1 MRSKKDSKKLKVTL
15 LVINLALLAAV
26 AWVGLFC
33 YQMIQSEKTEP
44 KLDYAYEVSLLEKRE
59 AELDAKISDQQKL
72 LAADLTSEAHLQQ
85 KQSIEQQM
93 EQIRTEMT
101 DLNAQKEVQVQMLS
115 DLQDPERMKLLI
127 EEVRTEYGQ
136 HVRQLEDMINAGES
150 DYRICYLT
158 FDDGPTYYTPDFLDK
173 LKELDAY
180 ATFFT
185 IGNSMQ
191 GATGLRNSYLK
202 REAMEGHTIAN
213 HTYSH
218 AHNGSLYKSTA
229 NFIAAVEQQDELVY
243 KITGLHTDIV
253 RFPCG
258 SYYGNY
264 RSANLQALADRDY
277 EWMDWIGNA
286 FDSGS
291 KNRSSSWI
299 SSTVINQVRQDKIT
313 VVLMHD
319 WNKNTLGALKSIVN
333 TLRDENYLF
342 LPLFKESC
350 MNGNCVP
357 KFDN

>member
-136 HVRQLEDMINAGES
+136 HVRQLEDMINDRYSEDDKRGGHERKPADDDDTAVYE
-150 DYRICYLT
+150 RI
-158 FDDGPTYYTPDFLDK
+158 
-173 LKELDAY
+173 
-180 ATFFT
+180 
-185 IGNSMQ
+185 
-191 GATGLRNSYLK
+191 
-202 REAMEGHTIAN
+202 
-213 HTYSH
+213 
-218 AHNGSLYKSTA
+218 KSVT
-229 NFIAAVEQQDELVY
+229 
-243 KITGLHTDIV
+243 
-253 RFPCG
+253 
-258 SYYGNY
+258 
-264 RSANLQALADRDY
+264 
-277 EWMDWIGNA
+277 
-286 FDSGS
+286 
-291 KNRSSSWI
+291 
-299 SSTVINQVRQDKIT
+299 
-313 VVLMHD
+313 
-319 WNKNTLGALKSIVN
+319 
-333 TLRDENYLF
+333 
-342 LPLFKESC
+342 
-350 MNGNCVP
+350 
-357 KFDN
+357 